1 MQSFAA
7 ANVNDIRIRWRD
19 HDRADRCCR
28 LIIENWLP
36 GAAVIDRFEN
46 AAVHRR
52 HVENVRLRRDTT
64 DGAGPPAAVRS
75 NIPPA
80 QNRIE
85 LSPAHLPDS
94 QNNCETD
101 YNDISNRSHK
111 APLSSA
117 VAKFATRVL
126 LTAQIGAI
134 HRIARKRSSRGKLRW
149 LRSTA
154 PAYITFNLSTPKL
167 L

>member
-1 MQSFAA
+1 
-7 ANVNDIRIRWRD
+7 NI
-19 HDRADRCCR
+19 
-28 LIIENWLP
+28 
-36 GAAVIDRFEN
+36 
-46 AAVHRR
+46 
-52 HVENVRLRRDTT
+52 RLRRDTT
-64 DGAGPPAAVRS
+64 DRACPPAAVRS

-111 APLSSA
+111 TPLSSA

-126 LTAQIGAI
+126 LTAQTGAI
-134 HRIARKRSSRGKLRW
+134 HRIARKRSSRGKLGAVEVNCPCRYNFSTSQHLNFCDAICHN
-149 LRSTA
+149 LRSRRSA
-154 PAYITFNLSTPKL
+154 RRFRDVVE
-167 L
+167 